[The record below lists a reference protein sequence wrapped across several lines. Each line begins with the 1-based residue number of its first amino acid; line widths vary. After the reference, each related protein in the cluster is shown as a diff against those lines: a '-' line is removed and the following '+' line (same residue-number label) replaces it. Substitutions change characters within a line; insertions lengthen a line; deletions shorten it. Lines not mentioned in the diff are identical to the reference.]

1 MQCSLSY
8 QIVRRL
14 VILPATLKKVC
25 FFNSIQFWGGGEKLL
40 LEHALYFHQRGYEVT
55 LACHSQSPLAQKSVS
70 HSIPTFSVNAGSL
83 SFLNPYKLWRLAS
96 YFKKSNT
103 DTVIFTASH
112 DAKLGGIA
120 AKLAGVKRIVYLRGL
135 AVPVKSNIINR
146 LLFGNILTHI
156 VANSQETKRTI
167 LKHLSGTISESQIQ
181 VIYHGIDLKTSR
193 VTKLPLI
200 ANHAKGIVLGNAGR
214 LTTQKGQQYLIEIAR
229 ILKEKNIE
237 FTLFIAGTGELQNE
251 LAERIAV
258 HGLENEVKL
267 LGFVENMDQF
277 MQSIDIFLL
286 SSAWEGFGFV
296 IVEAMAHKKPVIAFD
311 ISSNPEI
318 IANHETGFLIPF
330 ADTLQFADCIEKII
344 SDPKMRMEMG
354 ENGYQRAKALFDT
367 DKQMAAFETYLLS

>member
-1 MQCSLSY
+1 
-8 QIVRRL
+8 
-14 VILPATLKKVC
+14 LKKVC
-25 FFNSIQFWGGGEKLL
+25 FFNSIRFWGGGEKLL

-55 LACHSQSPLAQKSVS
+55 LACHSQSPLAQKAES
-70 HSIPTFSVNAGSL
+70 HSIPTFSLNAGSL

-146 LLFGNILTHI
+146 FLFGNILTHI

-181 VIYHGIDLKTSR
+181 VIYHGIDFTTSQ
-193 VTKLPLI
+193 VTKQPAI
-200 ANHAKGIVLGNAGR
+200 ANHSKGIVLGNAGR

-229 ILKEKNIE
+229 ILKERNIE

-251 LAERIAV
+251 LAERIAA

-267 LGFVENMDQF
+267 LGFVENMEQF

-311 ISSNPEI
+311 VSSNPEI

-330 ADTLQFADCIEKII
+330 ADTTQFADCIEKII
-344 SDPKMRMEMG
+344 SDPKMRMDMG

-367 DKQMAAFETYLLS
+367 DKQMAAFETYLIS